1 MTGHTEVILELE
13 DSSDSI
19 QPTRKGGFFA
29 RRQNRKKVRQ
39 RTEKLEEEIERAES
53 AQERVAKARHPRR
66 RRHTSPAKTQSSSL
80 SKAATRSKSPD
91 LVGNGPRRLDLE
103 ARKELRKDRG
113 RREFLR
119 QSAVGAGILALGA
132 GLGYGSGSSQ
142 AQGLSGNG
150 RTVITDLEIAAR
162 VIGGVR
168 IATEFIPDPV
178 PSGTDADPYP
188 GSAIQAALNDGLHV
202 YIPAGTW
209 RLTSTITRPADG
221 ATIVGAGRSTK
232 LVFNGLTPC
241 ISAGLA
247 SGWLIANLATDAGG
261 IDVLSSSDSRITEI
275 WVNGTLTDNRPRG
288 TVSGGT
294 GGHYGV
300 RAADFITSGDGSN
313 ANPYNG
319 SAIVD
324 AINALPDRGGIVFVK
339 SGVWRGPRI
348 ALGGLGQAGRDK
360 KIIVMG
366 EGCDMSGHNGADT
379 TFHAG
384 IVGTVIQC
392 GFDIMTGGCQVDFHN
407 CELSPGA
414 TLTNPVLKYFYDG
427 TGGGPGFWQQGGFT
441 IRNCRF
447 MRGHPQLWV
456 TGTNV
461 SAADAVQHWNVVVDR
476 CHFRLG
482 GTAIKIDD
490 NAGVAYNGIF
500 RGSIRDVQIQANS
513 MLVGGVAKRAV
524 DVDIANLKGLWTNWL
539 IEDSGGFGG
548 AVPDYTMY
556 IRTARAGPG
565 FVLQA
570 VDFGDRCN
578 APKEAYLEAS
588 IEGMT
593 VRNFWFGG
601 IFADPRTVDIRG
613 FGDFEIGS
621 YTPAGTVN
629 VLAASHV
636 VLRQPKGLVLNTGIL
651 TNPENILIIR
661 EAGAVGLIGSTTPA
675 GSPYTYTNND
685 ACVEA
690 VYLVGGTVTDVSRN
704 GQSLGA
710 ERVHYLAPG
719 DAITISH
726 TSGPSIKRFAVS

>member
-1 MTGHTEVILELE
+1 MTGHTELVLEFE

-19 QPTRKGGFFA
+19 QPTRKRGFFA
-29 RRQNRKKVRQ
+29 RRRNRKKVRQ
-39 RTEKLEEEIERAES
+39 RTEKLEERIERTES
-53 AQERVAKARHPRR
+53 AQERVAKAATGGR
-66 RRHTSPAKTQSSSL
+66 SL
-80 SKAATRSKSPD
+80 D

-103 ARKELRKDRG
+103 ARRELREDRG

-142 AQGLSGNG
+142 AQGLSGNA
-150 RTVITDLEIAAR
+150 RTVITDAEIAAR

-209 RLTSTITRPADG
+209 RLTSTITRATDG
-221 ATIVGAGRSTK
+221 ATIVGAGKSTK
-232 LVFNGLTPC
+232 LVLNGLTPC
-241 ISAGLA
+241 ISPGAR

-261 IDVLSSSDSRITEI
+261 IDLSTSSNSRITEI
-275 WVNGTLTDNRPRG
+275 WVDGTLTDNRPRG
-288 TVSGGT
+288 IASGGT

-313 ANPYNG
+313 ANPYNA

-348 ALGGLGQAGRDK
+348 ALGGSGQAGRNK
-360 KIIVMG
+360 KIIVTG

-379 TFHAG
+379 TFYAG

-392 GFDIMTGGCQVDFHN
+392 GFDIMTGGCQVDFYN

-414 TLTNPVLKYFYDG
+414 TLTNPILKYFYDG
-427 TGGGPGFWQQGGFT
+427 TGGGPGYWQQSGFT

-456 TGTNV
+456 TGVNV
-461 SAADAVQHWNVVVDR
+461 AAGDSVQHWNVVVER

-490 NAGVAYNGIF
+490 NTGVAYNGIF
-500 RGSIRDVQIQANS
+500 RGSIRDIQIQANS
-513 MLVGGVAKRAV
+513 LQAGGLSKRAV

-539 IEDSGGFGG
+539 IEDSGGFG
-548 AVPDYTMY
+548 ASAADYTMY

-565 FVLQA
+565 FLLQS

-578 APKEAYLEAS
+578 APREAYLEAG

-601 IFADPRTVDIRG
+601 IFADPRVVDIRG
-613 FGDFEIGS
+613 FGDFELGS
-621 YTPAGTVN
+621 YTTAGTVN

-636 VLRQPKGLVLNTGIL
+636 VLRQPKGLVLNPGIL

-661 EAGAVGLIGSTTPA
+661 EARAVGLIGSTTPT